1 VVDDTNN
8 RNKPITHQRDLAKLP
23 RALASLIARPQWAIW
38 RWTRKPNGSWQK
50 PPYQAMQ
57 PDAYASTSDPDT
69 WADYEAAL
77 DAVQTGRADGISY
90 MLAETDPFAAID
102 LDHCRDPRTH
112 SIDVWA
118 QNFMQCAVSTYQE
131 VTPSGAGIRI
141 WGLAN
146 GGNLH
151 RKFSLEIDGKLIAA
165 ELFRRTNKALTVTG
179 YKLDTIHELTN
190 IDRVFDWAVVWGE
203 RRKAAAAAAAEQA
216 ASASGNGFNGGGN
229 GSGYSIEQIER
240 IVREGAPAG
249 ENRSDTFHAIV
260 GHYLGCG
267 WSAEQILAHLQQFP
281 NGIGE
286 RYLNE
291 GRLSGEIARS
301 ICKFSA
307 AKLPPLFGPADWT
320 STWEAKAPEPLSDDP
335 ELQDDSD
342 KEELL
347 PDQDNEP
354 EAAEQLPQEPHQE
367 PVNDPD
373 LDDDELNDEDKLNNN
388 KQWDPTLPPMYAHG
402 DPDPRPLKSW
412 LVKGRI
418 PTCGHGLLSGQ
429 WGTYKSFVALEFA
442 TALMTSQPFL
452 GSIIKR
458 QCGVLFL
465 AAEGADEMRLRLN
478 AAVREK
484 CGNMPRAPFR
494 WYETAPVLLQKGAVE
509 KLVAMARQ
517 AEASLME
524 EFGLPLGLVIIDTIV
539 VSAGYPQPG
548 AENDP
553 AVGQALMNVLKEAA
567 QRLSCFVLG
576 VDHYGKDITAG
587 TRGTSA
593 KEASADVVLACLGAR
608 EQSGRVTN
616 TRLAVRKCRGG
627 PQGEEFFFTA
637 RKVEEPA
644 PDEEGDPITT
654 LVVDWTNGPGPTGT
668 QGPPDPWETCRRSD
682 QQTAVTRLKRVLMAI
697 LADRG
702 VSLPAAP
709 DGPVV
714 RMVDRELVREEFYTQ
729 TAADGTPEQK
739 WNFRRMQFSRAVD
752 WAERQGLISAREIG
766 DVTYLWLTHSKPK
779 DDGEEA

>member
-1 VVDDTNN
+1 MTTAAN
-8 RNKPITHQRDLAKLP
+8 NKPPVTHQRDLAKLP
-23 RALASLIARPQWAIW
+23 RALAPLIERRQWAVW
-38 RWTRKPNGSWQK
+38 RWTRRDNGTWQK
-50 PPYQAMQ
+50 PPFIATQ
-57 PDAYASTSDPDT
+57 PQRHASTKDSSTWSDYAT
-69 WADYEAAL
+69 AL
-77 DAVQTGRADGISY
+77 AAVQAGHADGISY
-90 MLAETDPFAAID
+90 ILTEQDPFAAID
-102 LDHCRDPRTH
+102 IDNCRHLVTC

-118 QNFMQCAVSTYQE
+118 QNFLDVGRHSYSE
-131 VTPSGAGIRI
+131 ITPSGTGCRI
-141 WGLAN
+141 WGFAD
-146 GGNLH
+146 GEPLH
-151 RKFSLEIDGKLIAA
+151 RKFTLEIDGKPIAA

-179 YKLDTIHELTN
+179 YTLNPAIRQLVN
-190 IDRVFDWAVVWGE
+190 INKVLKWAVVWGE
-203 RRKAAAAAAAEQA
+203 RRKAAAVETAALA
-216 ASASGNGFNGGGN
+216 ASNGFNGGGCRYTV
-229 GSGYSIEQIER
+229 GQIEAIIR
-240 IVREGAPAG
+240 DGAPTG
-249 ENRSDTFHAIV
+249 SDRSALFHTVV
-260 GHYLGCG
+260 GHLSGCG
-267 WSAEQILAHLQQFP
+267 WDAERILTHVAQFP
-281 NGIGE
+281 DGIGAK
-286 RYLNE
+286 YIVE
-291 GRLSGEIARS
+291 GRLAAEIARS
-301 ICKFSA
+301 LGKFQANELPLSGNGSWANGWDAKTPPQPDPEPSPEPEQSIPSA
-307 AKLPPLFGPADWT
+307 LHVRTSSPTIGNEVGTPIADAPVAEPELDDDLDEELADDKDLPPADPDLPPL
-320 STWEAKAPEPLSDDP
+320 
-335 ELQDDSD
+335 
-342 KEELL
+342 
-347 PDQDNEP
+347 
-354 EAAEQLPQEPHQE
+354 H
-367 PVNDPD
+367 
-373 LDDDELNDEDKLNNN
+373 
-388 KQWDPTLPPMYAHG
+388 AHG

-429 WGTYKSFVALEFA
+429 WGTYKSFVALELA

-452 GSIIKR
+452 GGIIKR

-553 AVGQALMNVLKEAA
+553 AIGQALMNVLKEAA
-567 QRLSCFVLG
+567 QQLSCFVLG

-627 PQGEEFFFTA
+627 PQGEEFFFTV
-637 RKVEEPA
+637 RKVEDPT
-644 PDEEGDPITT
+644 PDEDGDPITT
-654 LVVDWTNGPGPTGT
+654 LVVDWMNGPGPTGT

-702 VSLPAAP
+702 VSLPAAL
-709 DGPVV
+709 DGQVV